1 MPVFLWTQKQDIGA
15 SSRAGHAMAYDA
27 ARKQTV
33 LFGGSRSSS
42 LLGDTWAWADDLWTQ
57 VADTGPTARDGCAMS
72 YDASRQRVML
82 FGGHSGGT
90 QFGDTWAWDG
100 EDWTQVA
107 DTGPEPR
114 TGHAIA
120 YDSVRDRIVLFGGEA
135 GSGLKRDTWE
145 WDGEGWTQVAD
156 TGPPARR
163 APGMTYDPK
172 HGRIVLFGGAGTD
185 GGGLGDTWQWDGQDW
200 TQVADT
206 GPEPRAGVAMV
217 FGGTTVVLFGGV
229 NSVAESIPVAS
240 HKVFGDTWQWD
251 GSEWTQV
258 QDMGPKGP
266 WQHTMAFEST
276 ESRIVLFGGLTVFAP
291 AGDPSLA
298 EALLGDTWV
307 HNEPGGPPPG
317 PLPVPPPVVVESA
330 VTIQGSHL
338 GTTTNSIL
346 VGFNLSNSHPLASV
360 NLITKVVQVDLN
372 GETASPL
379 ELSHL
384 RVEPEVIRLSP
395 GEAGGTFHVERDPGF
410 MHPGT
415 YGIQVAV
422 QGTATE
428 HDPGKVVTF
437 TVA

>member
-90 QFGDTWAWDG
+90 QFGDTWQWDG

-145 WDGEGWTQVAD
+145 WDGEDWTQVAD

-200 TQVADT
+200 THVADT

-217 FGGTTVVLFGGV
+217 FGGTTIVLFGGV

-251 GSEWTQV
+251 GREWTQV
-258 QDMGPKGP
+258 QDMGPKGR
-266 WQHTMAFEST
+266 WQHAMAFEST
-276 ESRIVLFGGLTVFAP
+276 ESRIVLFGGLTLFAP
-291 AGDPSLA
+291 PGDQSLA

-307 HNEPGGPPPG
+307 YNEPGGASPSAPR
-317 PLPVPPPVVVESA
+317 VVVEEA
-330 VTIQGSHL
+330 TVVLGHHL
-338 GTTTNSIL
+338 PGPGAYLT
-346 VGFNLSNSHPLASV
+346 VGFRLSSPAPSSGLTIINKVETVEVSGPTPLPPEQLAQIQVPLNVSV
-360 NLITKVVQVDLN
+360 SPGAEGATFKVVR
-372 GETASPL
+372 G
-379 ELSHL
+379 
-384 RVEPEVIRLSP
+384 PEYIT
-395 GEAGGTFHVERDPGF
+395 G
-410 MHPGT
+410 GT
-415 YGIQVAV
+415 YGVRVAV
-422 QGTATE
+422 EGTGPGP
-428 HDPGKVVTF
+428 HDPGQLATF
-437 TVA
+437 TV

>member
-15 SSRAGHAMAYDA
+15 SSRAGHAMAHDA
-27 ARKQTV
+27 ARKQTL
-33 LFGGSRSSS
+33 LFGGSRGSS
-42 LLGDTWAWADDLWTQ
+42 LLGDTWAWADNLWTQ

-229 NSVAESIPVAS
+229 NSVDESIPVAR

-258 QDMGPKGP
+258 QDMGPKGR
-266 WQHTMAFEST
+266 WQHAMAFEST

-307 HNEPGGPPPG
+307 HNEPGGAPPV

-330 VTIQGSHL
+330 VTIQGAQL
-338 GTTTNSIL
+338 ANIGDSIS
-346 VGFNLSNSHPLASV
+346 VSFTLSNPDSV
-360 NLITKVVQVDLN
+360 ATVFVINKVVAVNLN
-372 GETASPL
+372 GETASPE

-384 RVEPEVIRLSP
+384 RVPLQVRVEPGLP
-395 GEAGGTFHVERDPGF
+395 GGTFNVVRDPGF

-428 HDPGKVVTF
+428 HDPGQVVTF

>member
-90 QFGDTWAWDG
+90 QFGDTWQWDG
-100 EDWTQVA
+100 E
-107 DTGPEPR
+107 
-114 TGHAIA
+114 
-120 YDSVRDRIVLFGGEA
+120 
-135 GSGLKRDTWE
+135 
-145 WDGEGWTQVAD
+145 
-156 TGPPARR
+156 
-163 APGMTYDPK
+163 
-172 HGRIVLFGGAGTD
+172 
-185 GGGLGDTWQWDGQDW
+185 DW

-217 FGGTTVVLFGGV
+217 FGGTTIVLFGGV

-258 QDMGPKGP
+258 QDMGPKGR
-266 WQHTMAFEST
+266 WQHTMVFEST

-307 HNEPGGPPPG
+307 HNEPGGAP
-317 PLPVPPPVVVESA
+317 PVPPPVAPPVVVVSA
-330 VTIQGSHL
+330 GTIQGSQL
-338 GTTTNSIL
+338 ANIGDSIT
-346 VGFNLSNSHPLASV
+346 VGFTLSTSPDLAGLPGLFV
-360 NLITKVVQVDLN
+360 INKVVQVDLN
-372 GETASPL
+372 GATASPE

-384 RVEPEVIRLSP
+384 RVPLKVPVDPLL
-395 GEAGGTFHVERDPGF
+395 AGGTFNVVRDPGF

-422 QGTATE
+422 QGT
-428 HDPGKVVTF
+428 
-437 TVA
+437 

>member
-90 QFGDTWAWDG
+90 QFGDTWQWDG
-100 EDWTQVA
+100 E
-107 DTGPEPR
+107 
-114 TGHAIA
+114 
-120 YDSVRDRIVLFGGEA
+120 
-135 GSGLKRDTWE
+135 
-145 WDGEGWTQVAD
+145 
-156 TGPPARR
+156 
-163 APGMTYDPK
+163 
-172 HGRIVLFGGAGTD
+172 
-185 GGGLGDTWQWDGQDW
+185 DW

-229 NSVAESIPVAS
+229 NSVDESIPVAS

-251 GSEWTQV
+251 GSEWTQI
-258 QDMGPKGP
+258 QDMGPKGR
-266 WQHTMAFEST
+266 WQHAMAFERT
-276 ESRIVLFGGLTVFAP
+276 ESRIVLFGGLTLFAP

-360 NLITKVVQVDLN
+360 DLITKVVQVDLN